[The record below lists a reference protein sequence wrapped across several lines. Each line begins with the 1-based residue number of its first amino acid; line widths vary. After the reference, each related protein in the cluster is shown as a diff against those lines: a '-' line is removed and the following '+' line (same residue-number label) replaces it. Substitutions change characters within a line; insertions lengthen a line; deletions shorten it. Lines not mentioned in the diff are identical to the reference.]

1 MPYNPAIHNRHSI
14 RLPGYDYRQAGAYF
28 VTINTYKKEHLFG
41 EVVGGVVK
49 LSPVGEIVQEQW
61 LQIPTDGS

>member
-28 VTINTYKKEHLFG
+28 VTINTYKKDA
-41 EVVGGVVK
+41 V
-49 LSPVGEIVQEQW
+49 W
-61 LQIPTDGS
+61 